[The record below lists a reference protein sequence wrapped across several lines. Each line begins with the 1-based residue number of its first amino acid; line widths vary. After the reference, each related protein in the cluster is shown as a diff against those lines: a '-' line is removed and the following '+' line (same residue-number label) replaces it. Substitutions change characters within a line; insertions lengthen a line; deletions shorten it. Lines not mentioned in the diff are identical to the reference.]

1 MIIDAR
7 KANKKHIVASG
18 VGIKRTDIATPIA
31 EINAHDAIILLII
44 VIVFSFINIPLYHR
58 YKGLASYSQVK
69 LFTTPR
75 TACFFQTVGLFSF
88 HHFNEGARSLI
99 VSL

>member
-44 VIVFSFINIPLYHR
+44 VMMPPQDLQSFQWC
-58 YKGLASYSQVK
+58 GLSPKQENK
-69 LFTTPR
+69 IERPIQPR
-75 TACFFQTVGLFSF
+75 TSCPYTY
-88 HHFNEGARSLI
+88 
-99 VSL
+99 